1 MTIVTSVWPC
11 VKICHFSRFKVHRNW
26 VIWPLVISRSKW
38 FMFNHVRLEWMN
50 ESDPFNRFIVAK
62 IGPTWIKIWIINLRE
77 IKKRKSVISWVQ
89 LYTDLYREKSYI
101 WLINHSY
108 IKSKVILID
117 LNRHVRLNYDETR
130 VGPRTDCRCRR
141 K

>member
-11 VKICHFSRFKVHRNW
+11 VKICHFSNFKVHRNW

-62 IGPTWIKIWIINLRE
+62 IGPTWIKIWIINLRDQKE
-77 IKKRKSVISWVQ
+77 KIGNFVSSVIYRFVQ
-89 LYTDLYREKSYI
+89 GKSYI
-101 WLINHSY
+101 RFINHSY
-108 IKSKVILID
+108 IKSKVVLID
-117 LNRHVRLNYDETR
+117 LKP
-130 VGPRTDCRCRR
+130 PRSSKLRRNSCRDTIWL
-141 K
+141 